1 LNVVSDAR
9 NQLNELGGVTVYAI
23 GLGDVDPTFLRR
35 VANDSASTDFVAA
48 GQTEGLYV
56 FAPTPAQLQQA
67 FQTVA
72 NEIFRLIQ

>member
-1 LNVVSDAR
+1 
-9 NQLNELGGVTVYAI
+9 
-23 GLGDVDPTFLRR
+23 
-35 VANDSASTDFVAA
+35 VAA

-67 FQTVA
+67 FQQVA

>member
-1 LNVVSDAR
+1 M
-9 NQLNELGGVTVYAI
+9 LNELNGVIIYSI

-35 VANDSASTDFVAA
+35 VANDPASDDYVAA